1 MTPGTVTAIAYLITE
16 AVSAGVSI
24 SAIISEAKAT
34 GKVPPERWDSILAD
48 LDANVAAWKA
58 R

>member
-1 MTPGTVTAIAYLITE
+1 MTPGTVTAIAYLLTE

-34 GKVPPERWDSILAD
+34 GKVPPERWDAILAD
-48 LDANVAAWKA
+48 LDANVAAWKS